1 MKRKYL
7 VVVAVSIVSL
17 LGSNVYYISKNLEY
31 KNTIAEL
38 KTTVHNATKESSE
51 YLLQVNDLNLV
62 LKDKDTTIQN
72 LETKVTDLEKQ
83 EAEKVKVE
91 NYKKR
96 NRKHKIKKYH
106 LKSSVLTKNQL
117 KRADYIAKYVADS
130 YKKYGVLPSVAV
142 GQAMQE
148 TQLGTDNNCS
158 AINSYGWWGVKSKIH
173 SGYARY
179 SSLDEGI
186 QGYLNCLNNGRYDKA
201 LFNKSPV
208 DSMYA
213 VQKGGYCDNS
223 YAENVINCIQ
233 QFNFTEYDKYYLKE

>member
-1 MKRKYL
+1 MFGKHLSVESKKKISEAIKGKNSEIEDLKEQLVSKRSEVEL
-7 VVVAVSIVSL
+7 LSRQVGSIKL
-17 LGSNVYYISKNLEY
+17 YY
-31 KNTIAEL
+31 
-38 KTTVHNATKESSE
+38 
-51 YLLQVNDLNLV
+51 
-62 LKDKDTTIQN
+62 
-72 LETKVTDLEKQ
+72 LEKQ
-83 EAEKVKVE
+83 ENSVMKE
-91 NYKKR
+91 Y
-96 NRKHKIKKYH
+96 YH
-106 LKSSVLTKNQL
+106 TSNSLSESQL
-117 KRADYIAKYVADS
+117 QVANEIAYIVASEYDT
-130 YKKYGVLPSVAV
+130 YGVLPSVAV

-148 TQLGTDNNCS
+148 TQLGTDKNCS
-158 AINSYGWWGVKSKIH
+158 VINSYGWWGVKSKIH

-223 YAENVINCIQ
+223 YAENVISCIQ